1 MRVNQIYDIDN
12 RTYLI
17 RFHRNEEKVVLLM
30 ESGLRIHTTNF
41 EWPKN
46 VSPSGFTMKMRKHLK
61 NKRLEKIE
69 QLGIDR
75 IIDLQFGI
83 DEASYHIILELYDRG
98 NIILTDCNYII
109 LNVLRPHVEGEEVRF
124 AVREAYPLKRA
135 TQDTG
140 PPTTQQVREKLE
152 SAHPGDSIRSVLNP
166 LLNYGPSVIDHCLS
180 SHELFNVKIG
190 GEIEE
195 VEAAPGKKK
204 KNKKKDQLTN
214 RDFNMESDLEPLMVA
229 IKEMDDLLKNAMKV
243 KTEEFN

>member
-1 MRVNQIYDIDN
+1 MRINQIYDIDN

-69 QLGIDR
+69 QIGIDR

-83 DEASYHIILELYDRG
+83 DEAAYHIILELYDRG
-98 NIILTDCNYII
+98 NIILTNCDHII
-109 LNVLRPHVEGEEVRF
+109 LNVLRPHAEGEEVRF
-124 AVREAYPLKRA
+124 AVREAYPFHRA
-135 TQDTG
+135 TQDSG
-140 PPTTQQVREKLE
+140 APSSQQVKEKIE
-152 SAHPGDSIRSVLNP
+152 GARPGDNIRTVLNP
-166 LLNYGPSVIDHCLS
+166 LLNYGPSVIDHCLTIHGLS
-180 SHELFNVKIG
+180 NVKIG
-190 GEIEE
+190 GEIED
-195 VEAAPGKKK
+195 VETAPGKKK

-214 RDFNMESDLEPLMVA
+214 RDFNMDSDLEPLMVA
-229 IKEMDDLLKNAMKV
+229 IKEMDDLLRMAKKV
-243 KTEEFN
+243 